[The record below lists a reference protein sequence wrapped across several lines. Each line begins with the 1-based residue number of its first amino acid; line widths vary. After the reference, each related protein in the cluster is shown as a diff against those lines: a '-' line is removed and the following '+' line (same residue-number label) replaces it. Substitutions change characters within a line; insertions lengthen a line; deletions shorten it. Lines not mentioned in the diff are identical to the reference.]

1 MDFHGGAG
9 LYATHSSREV
19 FQDIPITVCNYP
31 SQGSGNS
38 TRLREEQR
46 SLGLLRMR
54 TGFGEEASEI
64 LVCISPFFKRKSAT
78 VKSESFQAL
87 TCLLGLTHK
96 GLQP

>member
-9 LYATHSSREV
+9 LYATHSFLEV

-38 TRLREEQR
+38 RRLREEQR

-54 TGFGEEASEI
+54 TGLGEEASEI
-64 LVCISPFFKRKSAT
+64 LVCISPFFKRESAT
-78 VKSESFQAL
+78 V
-87 TCLLGLTHK
+87 
-96 GLQP
+96 